1 MGYFI
6 YIIIKNISFSIR
18 CINGDNMTS
27 IVEFIEKIVWS
38 FPLVFVLITTHILFT
53 FKLKFP
59 QKYTFKGL
67 KYMLTSDKKNTKE
80 GISSFKSI
88 MAVLAAT
95 LGTGNIIGVATA
107 IMIGGVGSIFWIF
120 ISGVFA
126 IATKYAETFIVLKY
140 RKKDKNGYY
149 GGSMYVLKERLGM
162 KRLAFLFSI
171 FVIFTSLGMGAMI
184 QSNAISSTISQNFSI
199 APQMVGVIVTL
210 ICAYVLFGNEKRIS
224 NISSILIPIAVLI
237 YCIACVILL
246 IIFRN
251 NIINSI
257 ILIIK
262 EALDFKA
269 VTGGIFASVAIKAM
283 SSGLSKGLFT
293 NEAGMGTSP
302 LFDSTVK
309 EKNIKKQAIMS
320 MATVFI
326 DTVFLCTITGI
337 IFVASGLY
345 KVAINPVSYAQSVFE
360 YLPYGNYL
368 FVFVIVIFAIS
379 TIPCAGFYGNCA
391 IKYIFKSKTLYQ
403 FIFKLVFLTF
413 VYSGSI
419 FTIQFVWSVSSISN
433 ALMVIPNIIMLYK
446 LGNEIE

>member
-1 MGYFI
+1 MA
-6 YIIIKNISFSIR
+6 NV
-18 CINGDNMTS
+18 
-27 IVEFIEKIVWS
+27 VEFIEKIVWS
-38 FPLVFVLITTHILFT
+38 FPLVFVLIITHMLFT

-67 KYMLTSDKKNTKE
+67 KYMLFSDKKNTND

-88 MAVLAAT
+88 MSVLAAT

-120 ISGVFA
+120 VSGIFA

-149 GGSMYVLKERLGM
+149 GGSMYVLNERLDM
-162 KRLAFLFSI
+162 RKLAILFSL

-184 QSNAISSTISQNFSI
+184 QSNAITSTITQNFNVSTKVI
-199 APQMVGVIVTL
+199 GIIVTL
-210 ICAYVLFGNEKRIS
+210 LCAYVLFGNEKRIS
-224 NISSILIPIAVLI
+224 NISSILIPIAVI
-237 YCIACVILL
+237 VYCIACILL
-246 IIFRN
+246 IFIFRN

-257 ILIIK
+257 VMIVK
-262 EALDFKA
+262 EALNFKA
-269 VTGGIFASVAIKAM
+269 ATGGILASVAIKAM

-309 EKNIKKQAIMS
+309 ETDIKKQSIMS
-320 MATVFI
+320 STTVFI

-345 KVAINPVSYAQSVFE
+345 KTAINPVFYAQSVFE
-360 YLPYGNYL
+360 FLPYGKYI

-391 IKYIFKSKTLYQ
+391 VKYLFNSKGLYQ
-403 FIFKLVFLTF
+403 SMFKFIFLTF
-413 VYSGSI
+413 VYLGSS
-419 FTIQFVWSVSSISN
+419 FTINFVWSVSSISN

-446 LGNEIE
+446 LSSEIE

>member
-1 MGYFI
+1 
-6 YIIIKNISFSIR
+6 
-18 CINGDNMTS
+18 MTN

-38 FPLVFVLITTHILFT
+38 FPLVFILIMTHIIFT
-53 FKLKFP
+53 VKLRFP
-59 QKYTFKGL
+59 QRYTFKGL
-67 KYMLTSDKKNTKE
+67 KYMLFSDKKNTKD

-120 ISGVFA
+120 ISGIFA

-140 RKKDKNGYY
+140 RKKDKDGYY
-149 GGSMYVLKERLGM
+149 GGSMYVLNERLGM
-162 KRLAFLFSI
+162 RKLAFLFSI
-171 FVIFTSLGMGAMI
+171 FIIFTSLGMGAMI
-184 QSNAISSTISQNFSI
+184 QSNAITSTITQNFNI
-199 APQMVGVIVTL
+199 TKTLIGIIVTIL
-210 ICAYVLFGNEKRIS
+210 CAYVLFGNEKRIS
-224 NISSILIPIAVLI
+224 NISSILIPIAVII
-237 YCIACVILL
+237 YCIACVLLMFIFKDNILP
-246 IIFRN
+246 
-251 NIINSI
+251 SI
-257 ILIIK
+257 AMIIK
-262 EALDFKA
+262 EALNFKA

-309 EKNIKKQAIMS
+309 ETNIKKQSIMS
-320 MATVFI
+320 STTVFI

-345 KVAINPVSYAQSVFE
+345 KSAINPVFYAQSVFE
-360 YLPYGNYL
+360 FLPYGKYI

-391 IKYIFKSKTLYQ
+391 IKYLFKSKKSYQ
-403 FIFKLVFLTF
+403 FMFKLIFLFF
-413 VYSGSI
+413 VYLGSM
-419 FTIQFVWSVSSISN
+419 FTINFVWSVSSISN
-433 ALMVIPNIIMLYK
+433 ALMVIPNIVMLYK
-446 LGNEIE
+446 LSDEIK